1 MKKHTNWD
9 DYLQESDKIF
19 ENRLNLFEK
28 RIKRALRIGMLFT
41 FGSCVTFAALINI
54 FIYFHG

>member
-1 MKKHTNWD
+1 MKKHTGWD
-9 DYLQESDKIF
+9 DYWQESDKRF

-28 RIKRALRIGMLFT
+28 RIKRALRKRMLFI
-41 FGSCVTFAALINI
+41 FGSCVTFAVLMNI